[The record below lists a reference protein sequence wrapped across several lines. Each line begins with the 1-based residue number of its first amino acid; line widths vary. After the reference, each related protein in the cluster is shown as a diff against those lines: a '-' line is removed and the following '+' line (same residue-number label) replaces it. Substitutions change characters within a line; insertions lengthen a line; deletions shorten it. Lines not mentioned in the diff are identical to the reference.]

1 MLQEFVNFVD
11 ALGYEFAVE
20 NFIAHFSSDEAAS
33 VRLVFQT
40 HEHNIKTDFG
50 IELPIVI
57 EQESESKSL
66 DEQLKEWA
74 GQYANSNGLV

>member
-1 MLQEFVNFVD
+1 MLQEFVNCGD

-20 NFIAHFSSDEAAS
+20 NFIAHFRPDEAAS

-50 IELPIVI
+50 IEIPVVV
-57 EQESESKSL
+57 EQEPEGLSPE
-66 DEQLKEWA
+66 EQLKVWA
-74 GQYANSNGLV
+74 GQYASKLA

>member
-11 ALGYEFAVE
+11 PLGYEFAVE

-50 IELPIVI
+50 IEIPVTL
-57 EQESESKSL
+57 EKESEGKSPE
-66 DEQLKEWA
+66 EQLKEWA
-74 GQYANSNGLV
+74 GQYGAINGLV